1 MGLPVLA
8 LNPSPAK
15 GKRVAK
21 RKMKWG
27 DVGLLVLGSVA
38 VAGTAYAIDAFN
50 MSKLMS
56 GGVKLLTGALVGG
69 GVAMVSPPVGAGIA
83 GGGIA
88 LGTYDIA
95 GEALGGL
102 AKAKSNNNNNS
113 ETKSIRANIGAI
125 GVPVKRKATRTTR
138 KVLPTGAQRGRMNV
152 SDAARAVTQ
161 LRAIKANFSRRS
173 A

>member
-15 GKRVAK
+15 GKRMAK

-102 AKAKSNNNNNS
+102 AKANSKNNNNS

-125 GVPVKRKATRTTR
+125 GVPVTRKATRTR
-138 KVLPTGAQRGRMNV
+138 KALPTGTQRGRMNV